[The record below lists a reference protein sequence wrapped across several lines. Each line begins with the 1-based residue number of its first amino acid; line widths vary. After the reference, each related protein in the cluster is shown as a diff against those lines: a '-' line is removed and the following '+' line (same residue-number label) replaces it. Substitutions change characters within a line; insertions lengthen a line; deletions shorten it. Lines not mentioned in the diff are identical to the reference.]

1 MTLVLLAAGTGSEVD
16 KAAPLGLF
24 VILALVVVVFFL
36 ARSMVKHVRKV
47 PKSFDGLDDRG
58 NELHRLG
65 EAVTP
70 DVMTDDPSEVTP
82 RLLQTPPRLGTPDQ
96 YYGPNG
102 KRPQKNQG
110 SKTQQKARLR
120 ARKQQLKAR
129 KSAGQP
135 SPNPSRSARR
145 SG

>member
-1 MTLVLLAAGTGSEVD
+1 MTVDLLAASSEVD

-36 ARSMVKHVRKV
+36 ARSMVKQVRKV
-47 PKSFDGLDDRG
+47 PKSFDGLDDQGR
-58 NELHRLG
+58 NLPKLG

-70 DVMTDDPSEVTP
+70 EVMTEDAAEVTP
-82 RLLQTPPRLGTPDQ
+82 RLLQTPPRLGTPDE
-96 YYGPNG
+96 YYGPDG

-110 SKTQQKARLR
+110 SKAQQKARLR
-120 ARKQQLKAR
+120 ARKQQIKAR

-135 SPNPSRSARR
+135 SAKPKP
-145 SG
+145 